1 MFIPFL
7 ILFALILLFNYNIR
21 TLMACSRY
29 NNDRGRIEKQNAILT
44 HPGRYA
50 LDAPGPGDQMAFN
63 ADPHIRIQKWGANF
77 RDNMMDINSD
87 LRGMTRPLTR
97 DIPEVNDYKQ
107 WSVKPSVAF
116 TPEETNYVTD
126 DSRSTHPA
134 WTYREAE
141 INRFEPTLLNP
152 LDQLEKPFHYDL
164 NTRIL
169 ERDNFKPTP
178 VKLAIAGQGYAGQGY
193 APFIKTG
200 KIGSSLQ

>member
-1 MFIPFL
+1 
-7 ILFALILLFNYNIR
+7 
-21 TLMACSRY
+21 MACSRY
-29 NNDRGRIEKQNAILT
+29 NNDRGSIEKHNAILT

-50 LDAPGPGDQMAFN
+50 LDSPGPGDQMAFN

-77 RDNMMDINSD
+77 RNNMMDINSD

-107 WSVKPSVAF
+107 WSVKSSVAF
-116 TPEETNYVTD
+116 QPEETNYVTD
-126 DSRSTHPA
+126 DSRATHPA

-141 INRFEPTLLNP
+141 INRFEPPLLNP

-169 ERDNFKPTP
+169 ERDHFKPSP
-178 VKLAIAGQGYAGQGY
+178 VKLAIAGQGNAGQGYAGQGY
-193 APFIKTG
+193 APFIKAG